1 MEKKAEKWGVKVHY
15 SEMEADIE
23 HEAKHVI
30 SHAVE
35 NRSNEQ
41 DIAEEI
47 KKYMDKKFYGGWFVV
62 CGRNFGLDVTHEEGS
77 FLRASKGPLQFIIF
91 RCST

>member
-1 MEKKAEKWGVKVHY
+1 MDKRNDKWGVKVVY
-15 SEMEADIE
+15 SELQPEVE
-23 HEAKHVI
+23 LEAKHVI
-30 SHAVE
+30 SHAVD
-35 NRSNEQ
+35 NRSNDQE
-41 DIAEEI
+41 IAEEI

-77 FLRASKGPLQFIIF
+77 FLRASKGPIQFVIY